1 MQRAWT
7 AVLPTSLFLG
17 LCWLAYGFVTTDVMS
32 ALPSWGQSW
41 PLICFCIALAAA
53 GTLLLLIFG
62 RSIAAPLVA
71 IGLFVLI
78 AFGPAAVMA
87 NAALLWCA
95 YLLGELV
102 HRRDPSET
110 DGPTRLFF
118 RIALGLIL
126 LALLLNVA
134 IALPVHSPRIYS
146 VVFLALIVLR
156 WRTSVDLASDLR
168 MLWGFCR
175 TRLEPSIAVI
185 SIAISVIVCVQLAYA
200 GFPERQHDALATHL
214 VVAQV
219 VRTAGQ
225 WHFAADF
232 VAGAVQ
238 PFGADWLY
246 AIMYVVAGESGA
258 RLTNY
263 LFILLV
269 AALVYTLSLRF
280 GRISAVLV
288 ALVLLS
294 CPIAFLEADGI
305 YLDNFLMLCMTT
317 GLALCGLW
325 STLSSRDRVLSCAV
339 VVGGLPTAKLHG
351 VVAALILLAL
361 AFANKLARDVRA
373 VDRKVIPVGIAIV
386 ALGAVPYL
394 IALAVT
400 GNPIFPFFNAF
411 FKSPYF
417 SAWNFTGVFPPD
429 VSPLAL
435 HRLTFNTSKHFQGA
449 DGTFGFQLVV
459 FLFPVI
465 AAAVM
470 RPCFLAVSSLVLM
483 FAYGLAVLAQTA
495 DARYFYVV
503 MPAFSISMALA
514 IRLLQDLGSR
524 RFAMTGFMSATLVST
539 LNFIYFPGAGWTLSQ
554 FDLAALIDSRAR
566 DAMIRQAVPHRLLI
580 EKVNMAHG
588 TRARLV
594 LMGQAV
600 GFPLLGTPIYVN
612 WYMYSVFAEMVK
624 AKTNDEV
631 AGWLASLGATH
642 LMMPVE
648 GEKIWNE
655 DAIRRYLATEAEPV
669 AVIGNES
676 LYRISED
683 VMFKTRL
690 AQLADWSKKSAGSD
704 GVVLPQNENMG
715 YATPPLSPEQRSI
728 RIEIGARCD
737 NDRGQLAVH
746 VYWTMPDGGA
756 PMFEHD
762 VWPCAN
768 GVDRRVFASFVRP
781 RRASGATIYL
791 IKLGE
796 GQAQISEAAV
806 STTAITLPEPVP
818 LFARDWSAS
827 PVWRYIKRAVERRFN

>member
-1 MQRAWT
+1 MQRVRLAI
-7 AVLPTSLFLG
+7 LPASLLLG
-17 LCWLAYGFVTTDVMS
+17 LFWLAYGLVTTDVAS
-32 ALPSWGQSW
+32 ALPPWGQLW
-41 PLICFCIALAAA
+41 PLIRFCVAVATT
-53 GTLLLLIFG
+53 GTLLMMVFG
-62 RSIAAPLVA
+62 RSIAPLVVA

-78 AFGPAAVMA
+78 ACGVAAVMA

-102 HRRDPSET
+102 HRRSPSEA
-110 DGPTRLFF
+110 DRPARLFF
-118 RIALGLIL
+118 RIALGLIV

-146 VVFLALIVLR
+146 IVFLALILLR
-156 WRTSVDLASDLR
+156 WRTCVDLASDLR
-168 MLWGFCR
+168 MLWDFCR
-175 TRLEPSIAVI
+175 VRLEFPVAAI
-185 SIAISVIVCVQLAYA
+185 SIAIGVIVYLQLAYA
-200 GFPERQHDALATHL
+200 GFPERQHDALSTHL
-214 VVAQV
+214 VVAHV

-238 PFGADWLY
+238 PLGGDWLC
-246 AIMYVVAGESGA
+246 AVSYVVAGESGA

-269 AALVYTLSLRF
+269 AVLVYTLSLRF
-280 GRISAVLV
+280 GRISAALA

-294 CPIAFLEADGI
+294 SPIAFMEADGV

-325 STLSSRDRVLSCAV
+325 PTLSSHDRVVSCTV

-351 VVAALILLAL
+351 VVAALILLGL
-361 AFANKLARDVRA
+361 AFTNKLARDVRR
-373 VDRKVIPVGIAIV
+373 VDCKVIFTGMAIV

-394 IALAVT
+394 IALAVS
-400 GNPIFPFFNAF
+400 GNPVFPFFNAL

-417 SAWNFTGVFPPD
+417 SSWNFTGVYPPD
-429 VSPLAL
+429 VSPWAL
-435 HRLTFNTSKHFQGA
+435 HRLTFNTSRHYHGT

-465 AAAVM
+465 VAAFM
-470 RPCFLAVSSLVLM
+470 RPCFLVVSSLVLM
-483 FAYGLAVLAQTA
+483 FGYGLVVLGQTA

-503 MPAFSISMALA
+503 LPALSISIALA
-514 IRLLQDLGSR
+514 IRQLQDLGSR
-524 RFAMTGFMSATLVST
+524 FAVVGLTGAVLASA
-539 LNFIYFPGAGWTLSQ
+539 LNFAYFPGAVWTLLQ
-554 FDLAALIDSRAR
+554 FNSAALIDSRAR
-566 DAMIRQAVPHRLLI
+566 DAMIREVVPHRLLI
-580 EKVNMAHG
+580 EKVNMTDG
-588 TRARLV
+588 THARLV

-600 GFPLLGTPIYVN
+600 GFPLLGTPIFVN
-612 WYMYSVFAEMVK
+612 WYMSNVFAEMVK

-631 AGWLASLGATH
+631 GRWLGSLGATH
-642 LMMPVE
+642 LMMPLQ

-683 VMFKTRL
+683 VMFPTRL
-690 AQLADWSKKSAGSD
+690 GRLEDWSRRSAGSD
-704 GVVLPQNENMG
+704 GVALPQNENMG
-715 YATPPLSPEQRSI
+715 YATPPLSAEQRLI
-728 RIEIGARCD
+728 RIGIKARCD
-737 NDRGQLAVH
+737 NDRGQVAIH
-746 VYWTMPDGGA
+746 VYWTVAGGA
-756 PMFEHD
+756 EPLLEGG
-762 VWPCAN
+762 VWPCAS
-768 GVDRRVFASFVRP
+768 GIDRPVSASFARP
-781 RRASGATIYL
+781 RQASGATIYL

-796 GQAQISEAAV
+796 GQARISEASV
-806 STTAITLPEPVP
+806 STTAITLPDPVP

-827 PVWRYIKRAVERRFN
+827 PAWRYIKRWAERRFN

>member
-7 AVLPTSLFLG
+7 AVLPASLIFG
-17 LCWLAYGFVTTDVMS
+17 LCWLAYGFATTDVTS

-41 PLICFCIALAAA
+41 SLIRFCLVVAAT

-62 RSIAAPLVA
+62 RSIAPLVVA
-71 IGLFVLI
+71 IGLFALVL
-78 AFGPAAVMA
+78 FGPAAVMA

-95 YLLGELV
+95 YLLGELI
-102 HRRDPSET
+102 HRREPSET
-110 DGPTRLFF
+110 DRPTRLFF
-118 RIALGLIL
+118 RLALGLIV

-134 IALPVHSPRIYS
+134 IALPVHSPEIYS
-146 VVFLALIVLR
+146 IVLLALIVLR
-156 WRTSVDLASDLR
+156 WRTSVDLAGDLR

-175 TRLEPSIAVI
+175 IRLEFSVAVI
-185 SIAISVIVCVQLAYA
+185 SIAIGVIVCVQLAYA
-200 GFPERQHDALATHL
+200 GFPERQHDALAAHL

-219 VRTAGQ
+219 VKTAGQ

-232 VAGAVQ
+232 VVGAAQ
-238 PFGADWLY
+238 ALGADWLY

-263 LFILLV
+263 LFIALV
-269 AALVYTLSLRF
+269 AALVYALSLQF
-280 GRISAVLV
+280 GRVAAALV
-288 ALVLLS
+288 TLVLLS
-294 CPIAFLEADGI
+294 CPIAFLESDGI

-325 STLSSRDRVLSCAV
+325 STLSSRDRVLSCGV

-351 VVAALILLAL
+351 VVGALILLGL
-361 AFANKLARDVRA
+361 AFANKLARDVRV
-373 VDRKVIPVGIAIV
+373 VDRKVILAGITLV

-411 FKSPYF
+411 FKSPYL
-417 SAWNFTGVFPPD
+417 SVWNFTGVFPPD
-429 VSPLAL
+429 VSPSVL
-435 HRLTFNTSKHFQGA
+435 HRLTFNTSNHFQGR

-465 AAAVM
+465 VAAFM
-470 RPCFLAVSSLVLM
+470 RPCFLVVSSLVLM
-483 FAYGLAVLAQTA
+483 FVYGLVVLAQTA

-503 MPAFSISMALA
+503 MPALSISMALA
-514 IRLLQDLGSR
+514 IRQLCDMDSRGFAALGFVSVV
-524 RFAMTGFMSATLVST
+524 LVSA
-539 LNFIYFPGAGWTLSQ
+539 LNFIYFPGAGGTLPQ
-554 FDLAALIDSRAR
+554 FESAALIDSRAR
-566 DAMIRQAVPHRLLI
+566 NAMIREVVPQRLLI
-580 EKVNMAHG
+580 EKLNMTDGPH
-588 TRARLV
+588 ARLV

-600 GFPLLGTPIYVN
+600 GFPLLGTPIFVN
-612 WYMYSVFAEMVK
+612 WYMHNVFAEMVK

-631 AGWLASLGATH
+631 ARWLASLGATH

-648 GEKIWNE
+648 GVKIWNE

-676 LYRISED
+676 LYRISAD
-683 VMFKTRL
+683 VMFPIRL
-690 AQLADWSKKSAGSD
+690 GRLDDWSRRSAGPD
-704 GVVLPQNENMG
+704 GIALPQNENMG
-715 YATPPLSPEQRSI
+715 YATPPLSADQRSI
-728 RIEIGARCD
+728 RIGIRARCD
-737 NDRGQLAVH
+737 NDRGQVAIH
-746 VYWTMPDGGA
+746 VYWTVAGGA
-756 PMFEHD
+756 APLLEGG

-768 GVDRRVFASFVRP
+768 GIDRPVSASFARP
-781 RRASGATIYL
+781 RQASGATIYL

-796 GQAQISEAAV
+796 GQARISEASV
-806 STTAITLPEPVP
+806 STTAITLPEPLP

-827 PVWRYIKRAVERRFN
+827 PVWRYIKRSVERRLN